1 MAMRVRIQ
9 CIKKNNRQGV
19 HERIRFVGGLN
30 DDGTRWKLAEPDA
43 IDGIKRGDWD
53 FHVRVGVAAE
63 DVIVA
68 LSPAG
73 HEYLK
78 TKADGIVPDSLLSLP
93 EMPLE

>member
-9 CIKKNNRQGV
+9 CIKKSNRQNA

-30 DDGTRWKLAEPDA
+30 DDGSRWKLAEPDA

-53 FHVRVGVAAE
+53 FYVDVGAAAV

-68 LSPAG
+68 VSPAG

-78 TKADGIVPDSLLSLP
+78 TKADAIVPDNLLSLP
-93 EMPLE
+93 ECP